1 MTPIEDPSSTAH
13 LRPLH
18 HRRLWLG
25 VWAFGW
31 LLCIALSLIS
41 PPDLPETPPLSDK
54 VGHLLAYGVLAAWAV
69 QIFRPRGAL
78 LASLVALVLLGVA
91 LELAQGGLTETRK
104 GDPRDALANTL
115 GVMLGGALVFTPL
128 RNLLSVVETRWRR

>member
-1 MTPIEDPSSTAH
+1 MTASERETSSAH
-13 LRPLH
+13 LRPLRH
-18 HRRLWLG
+18 QRLWLG

-69 QIFRPRGAL
+69 QLFAPRRALVASL
-78 LASLVALVLLGVA
+78 LALIALGVL
-91 LELAQGGLTETRK
+91 LELAQGGLTASRK
-104 GDPRDALANTL
+104 ADPRDALANTL
-115 GVMLGGALVFTPL
+115 GVLLGGALVFTPV
-128 RNLLSVVETRWRR
+128 RNALSSLEKRWRF